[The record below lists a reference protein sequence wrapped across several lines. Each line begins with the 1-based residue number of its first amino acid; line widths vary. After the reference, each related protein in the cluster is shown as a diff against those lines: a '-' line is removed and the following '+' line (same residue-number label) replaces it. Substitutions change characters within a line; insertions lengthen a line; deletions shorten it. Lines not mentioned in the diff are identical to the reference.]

1 MVLDKVKEIV
11 ANQMHIAVDDVHDT
25 TSFRDLEADSLDVV
39 EVIMAVESEFSI
51 ILPDEVVET
60 FKNVSDLAKY
70 IEEQLR

>member
-11 ANQMHIAVDDVHDT
+11 ANQMRIAVDDVHDT
-25 TSFRDLEADSLDVV
+25 TSFRDLESDSLDVV
-39 EVIMAVESEFSI
+39 EVIMAVESEFNI

>member
-11 ANQMHIAVDDVHDT
+11 ANQMRIAVDDVHDT
-25 TSFRDLEADSLDVV
+25 NSFRDLEADSLDVV
-39 EVIMAVESEFSI
+39 EVIMAVESEFNI

>member
-11 ANQMHIAVDDVHDT
+11 ANQMRIAVDDVHDT

-39 EVIMAVESEFSI
+39 EVIMAVESEFNI

-70 IEEQLR
+70 IEEKLR

>member
-11 ANQMHIAVDDVHDT
+11 ANQMRIAVDDVHDT

-39 EVIMAVESEFSI
+39 EVIMAVESEFNI

>member
-11 ANQMHIAVDDVHDT
+11 ANQMRIAVDDVHDT

-39 EVIMAVESEFSI
+39 EVIMAVESEFNI
-51 ILPDEVVET
+51 ILPDEMVET

>member
-11 ANQMHIAVDDVHDT
+11 ANQMRIAVDDVHDT

-39 EVIMAVESEFSI
+39 EVIMAVESEFNI

-60 FKNVSDLAKY
+60 FKNVSDLAIY

>member
-1 MVLDKVKEIV
+1 MVLDKGKEIV
-11 ANQMHIAVDDVHDT
+11 ANQMRIAVDDVHDT

-39 EVIMAVESEFSI
+39 EVIMAVESEFNI